1 MIRNKLYLSK
11 DTSKLNK
18 RLTIFL
24 FSPPKI
30 CCKILKNQTLFLN
43 FMNDTKATEFCLI
56 VEGSYFTVEEAKHA
70 LCDPFIE
77 DFVEQTGRF
86 RIQNFEDIQ
95 VVTGISLG
103 DLEIGEI
110 DDGVYE
116 ISCRTS
122 PLILNRRKADL
133 LAETL
138 RRQAMFDE
146 ISIEPL
152 V

>member
-1 MIRNKLYLSK
+1 ME
-11 DTSKLNK
+11 
-18 RLTIFL
+18 
-24 FSPPKI
+24 
-30 CCKILKNQTLFLN
+30 
-43 FMNDTKATEFCLI
+43 KANEFCLI
-56 VEGSYFTVEEAKHA
+56 VEGNYFTLEEAKHA
-70 LCDPFIE
+70 LHDPFIE

-95 VVTGISLG
+95 AVSGIPLG
-103 DLEIGEI
+103 DLEIAEL
-110 DDGVYE
+110 DEGVFE

-146 ISIEPL
+146 IAVEPL
-152 V
+152 EFPE

>member
-1 MIRNKLYLSK
+1 
-11 DTSKLNK
+11 
-18 RLTIFL
+18 
-24 FSPPKI
+24 
-30 CCKILKNQTLFLN
+30 
-43 FMNDTKATEFCLI
+43 MNDAKANEFCLI

-70 LCDPFIE
+70 LHDPFIE

-95 VVTGISLG
+95 AVSGIPLG
-103 DLEIGEI
+103 ELEIAMLE
-110 DDGVYE
+110 DEVFE

-122 PLILNRRKADL
+122 PLILNRRKAEL

-152 V
+152 S

>member
-1 MIRNKLYLSK
+1 
-11 DTSKLNK
+11 
-18 RLTIFL
+18 
-24 FSPPKI
+24 
-30 CCKILKNQTLFLN
+30 
-43 FMNDTKATEFCLI
+43 MNDTKSSEFCLI

-70 LCDPFIE
+70 LHDPFIE

-95 VVTGISLG
+95 AVSGIPLG
-103 DLEIGEI
+103 ELEIAML
-110 DDGVYE
+110 DDEVFE

-122 PLILNRRKADL
+122 PMILNRRKADQ

-146 ISIEPL
+146 ITVEPL
-152 V
+152 E